1 MSADNRV
8 PLVTRV
14 PPDLRTRVQA
24 YADAH
29 TITLSRA
36 AEILITQ
43 ALTRQEQA

>member
-1 MSADNRV
+1 MREPNRV
-8 PLVTRV
+8 PMQVRIRPALKERIQT
-14 PPDLRTRVQA
+14 

-43 ALTRQEQA
+43 ALNHQDQA